1 LNDVWP
7 IRILDRNRSRGHDEP
22 VVPDAGAHR
31 DRQTGTDQTQG
42 PGQAGVRAR
51 KRNEALNTEDFTP
64 EKPPK
69 PPETPPETPPQ
80 DMDNIDPSAPT
91 INVAPPTVSA
101 ETSIG
106 GPGGM
111 NIAEG
116 DYLPIVRV
124 APVYPARALSRGL
137 EGYVDMAFTVTTTG
151 TVKDPVVVF
160 STSSLFERA
169 AIRAVLKFKYKPRV
183 VDGVPVEVPNVKTR
197 ITFKIEE

>member
-1 LNDVWP
+1 MYGRYAFSIV
-7 IRILDRNRSRGHDEP
+7 IG
-22 VVPDAGAHR
+22 VVVTMSLLFLMQVLIASGKHALTKPR
-31 DRQTGTDQTQG
+31 DR
-42 PGQAGVRAR
+42 AKLEFVRV

-91 INVAPPTVSA
+91 INVAPPTVA
-101 ETSIG
+101 TDTSIG

-137 EGYVDMAFTVTTTG
+137 EGYVDMSFTVTTTG
-151 TVKDPVVVF
+151 TVRDPIVMF

-183 VDGVPVEVPNVKTR
+183 VDGVPVDVPNVKTR

>member
-1 LNDVWP
+1 MLGRYV
-7 IRILDRNRSRGHDEP
+7 ISI
-22 VVPDAGAHR
+22 VVGAIVTVSLLFVM
-31 DRQTGTDQTQG
+31 QLLIVTGKQALTD
-42 PGQAGVRAR
+42 PRERHKLEFVRV
-51 KRNEALNTEDFTP
+51 KRNENLNVEDIVP

-80 DMDNIDPSAPT
+80 DMDNVNPDAPT
-91 INVAPPTVSA
+91 INVAPPMVATN
-101 ETSIG
+101 TDIG

-137 EGYVDMAFTVTTTG
+137 EGFVDLSFTVTSAG
-151 TVKDPVVVF
+151 TVKDPIVLQ

-169 AIRAVLKFKYKPRV
+169 AMRAVLKFKYKPRV
-183 VDGVPVEVPNVKTR
+183 VDGVPVEVPGVKTR
-197 ITFKIEE
+197 ISFMLED

>member
-1 LNDVWP
+1 M
-7 IRILDRNRSRGHDEP
+7 IGRYAFS
-22 VVPDAGAHR
+22 VV
-31 DRQTGTDQTQG
+31 
-42 PGQAGVRAR
+42 AGVVITLSLLFVMHLLIEYGESAVTKERTKHVLDFVR
-51 KRNEALNTEDFTP
+51 VKRNENLNVEDYAP

-69 PPETPPETPPQ
+69 PPETPPEVPPQ
-80 DMDNIDPSAPT
+80 EMDNIDPDAPT
-91 INVAPPTVSA
+91 INISAPTVS
-101 ETSIG
+101 TDTNIG

-137 EGYVDMAFTVTTTG
+137 EGYVDLSFTVTTAG
-151 TVKDPVVVF
+151 TVADPVVIF

-183 VDGVPVEVPNVKTR
+183 VDGVAVNVPDVKTR
-197 ITFKIEE
+197 ISFKIEE

>member
-1 LNDVWP
+1 MGRYVFSIVVGVVVTLSLLFVMQLLIVTGKAALTKP
-7 IRILDRNRSRGHDEP
+7 RERAQLDF
-22 VVPDAGAHR
+22 
-31 DRQTGTDQTQG
+31 
-42 PGQAGVRAR
+42 VRVR
-51 KRNEALNTEDFTP
+51 RNETLNTEDFTP
-64 EKPPK
+64 EKPPP
-69 PPETPPETPPQ
+69 PPEVPPETPPQ
-80 DMDNIDPSAPT
+80 DFDSVDPNTPT
-91 INVAPPTVSA
+91 INVAPPQVAA

-137 EGYVDMAFTVTTTG
+137 EGYVDMSFTVTTTG

-183 VDGVPVEVPNVKTR
+183 VDGVPVDVPNVKTR

>member
-1 LNDVWP
+1 MLARYGFS
-7 IRILDRNRSRGHDEP
+7 I
-22 VVPDAGAHR
+22 VVGAVVTVTLLFVMQLLIATGNKALTEASDTHR
-31 DRQTGTDQTQG
+31 LEF
-42 PGQAGVRAR
+42 VRV
-51 KRNEALNTEDFTP
+51 KRNEDLNIEDVIP

-80 DMDNIDPSAPT
+80 EMDNVNPDAPT
-91 INVAPPTVSA
+91 INIAPPTVSA
-101 ETSIG
+101 NTDIG

-137 EGYVDMAFTVTTTG
+137 EGFVDLSFTVTTTG
-151 TVKDPVVVF
+151 SVEDPIVLQ

-169 AIRAVLKFKYKPRV
+169 AVRAVLKFKYKPRV
-183 VDGVPVEVPNVKTR
+183 VDGVPVSVPGVKTR
-197 ITFKIEE
+197 ISFQLEE

>member
-1 LNDVWP
+1 M
-7 IRILDRNRSRGHDEP
+7 IGRYAFS
-22 VVPDAGAHR
+22 VVVGVVVTLSLLFVMHLLIV
-31 DRQTGTDQTQG
+31 TGK
-42 PGQAGVRAR
+42 QALTKPRERANLEFVRV
-51 KRNEALNTEDFTP
+51 KRNEALNVEEFTP

-69 PPETPPETPPQ
+69 PPETPPEAPPQ
-80 DMDNIDPSAPT
+80 DLDNINPDAPSVS
-91 INVAPPTVSA
+91 IAPPTVDA
-101 ETSIG
+101 NTDIG

-137 EGYVDMAFTVTTTG
+137 EGYVDMSFTVTTAG
-151 TVKDPVVVF
+151 TVKDPVVMF

-197 ITFKIEE
+197 ITFQIED

>member
-1 LNDVWP
+1 MFGRYAFSIV
-7 IRILDRNRSRGHDEP
+7 IG
-22 VVPDAGAHR
+22 VVVTMSLLFLMQVLIATGKQALTKPR
-31 DRQTGTDQTQG
+31 DR
-42 PGQAGVRAR
+42 AKLEFVRV
-51 KRNEALNTEDFTP
+51 KRNESLNTEDFTP

-91 INVAPPTVSA
+91 ISVAPPTVA
-101 ETSIG
+101 TETSIG

-151 TVKDPVVVF
+151 TVKDPVVMF

>member
-1 LNDVWP
+1 MYGRYAFS
-7 IRILDRNRSRGHDEP
+7 I
-22 VVPDAGAHR
+22 VVGIVVTLSLLFLMQVLIATGKQALTKPR
-31 DRQTGTDQTQG
+31 DR
-42 PGQAGVRAR
+42 AKLEFVRV

-80 DMDNIDPSAPT
+80 DMDNIDPTAPT
-91 INVAPPTVSA
+91 ISVAPPTVSA

-183 VDGVPVEVPNVKTR
+183 VDGVPVDVPNVKTR

>member
-1 LNDVWP
+1 MSKE
-7 IRILDRNRSRGHDEP
+7 RTRYELDF
-22 VVPDAGAHR
+22 
-31 DRQTGTDQTQG
+31 
-42 PGQAGVRAR
+42 VRV
-51 KRNEALNTEDFTP
+51 KRNETLNTEDLTP
-64 EKPPK
+64 EKPQK
-69 PPETPPETPPQ
+69 PPETPPEVPPQ
-80 DMDNIDPSAPT
+80 DMDSIDPNAPT
-91 INVAPPTVSA
+91 VNIPPPSVSA
-101 ETSIG
+101 EVDVG

-124 APVYPARALSRGL
+124 APVYPARALSRGI
-137 EGYVDMAFTVTTTG
+137 EGYVDMSFTVTTTG

-197 ITFKIEE
+197 ISFQIEE

>member
-1 LNDVWP
+1 MFG
-7 IRILDRNRSRGHDEP
+7 RYAFS
-22 VVPDAGAHR
+22 VVIGTVVTLSLLFVMHLLIVTGKQALTKPR
-31 DRQTGTDQTQG
+31 DR
-42 PGQAGVRAR
+42 ANLEFVRI
-51 KRNEALNTEDFTP
+51 KRNEALNLEDFTP

-80 DMDNIDPSAPT
+80 DMDNVDPDAPT
-91 INVAPPTVSA
+91 INVAPPTVD
-101 ETSIG
+101 TNTDIG

-137 EGYVDMAFTVTTTG
+137 EGYVDMAFTVTSTG

-197 ITFKIEE
+197 ITFKIED

>member
-1 LNDVWP
+1 MIGRYVF
-7 IRILDRNRSRGHDEP
+7 S
-22 VVPDAGAHR
+22 VVIGVVVTLSLLFVMHLLIEYGESAVTEE
-31 DRQTGTDQTQG
+31 RQRYNLEF
-42 PGQAGVRAR
+42 VRV
-51 KRNEALNTEDFTP
+51 KRNETLNTEDFTP

-80 DMDNIDPSAPT
+80 DMDNVDPNAPA
-91 INVAPPTVSA
+91 INIAAPQVNTQMD
-101 ETSIG
+101 IG

-137 EGYVDMAFTVTTTG
+137 EGHVDLSFTVTTAG
-151 TVKDPVVVF
+151 TVRDPVVIF

-169 AIRAVLKFKYKPRV
+169 ATRAVLKFKYKPRV
-183 VDGVPVEVPNVKTR
+183 VDGVPVDVPNVKTR
-197 ITFKIEE
+197 ITFRIEE

>member
-1 LNDVWP
+1 MMGRY
-7 IRILDRNRSRGHDEP
+7 IISI
-22 VVPDAGAHR
+22 VVGSIITVSLLFIM
-31 DRQTGTDQTQG
+31 QLLIVTGKQALTD
-42 PGQAGVRAR
+42 PRERHKLEFVRV
-51 KRNEALNTEDFTP
+51 KRNENLNVEEVVP

-80 DMDNIDPSAPT
+80 DMDNINPDAPSINIAAPE
-91 INVAPPTVSA
+91 VQAGGD
-101 ETSIG
+101 IG

-137 EGYVDMAFTVTTTG
+137 EGFVDLSFTVTTTG
-151 TVKDPVVVF
+151 TVKDPIVIQ

-183 VDGVPVEVPNVKTR
+183 VDGVPVEVPGVKTR
-197 ITFKIEE
+197 ITFMLED